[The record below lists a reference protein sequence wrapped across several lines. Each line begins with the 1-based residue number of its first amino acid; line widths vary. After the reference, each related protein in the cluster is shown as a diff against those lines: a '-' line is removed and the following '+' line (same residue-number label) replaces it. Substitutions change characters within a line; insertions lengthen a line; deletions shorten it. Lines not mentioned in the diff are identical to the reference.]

1 MIKIVLNGKNTDI
14 SEGEVLGDI
23 VERLKLDGPV
33 AAQVN
38 EEIVRRE
45 DFSARELKEGDQVEL
60 FRVMG
65 GGV

>member
-1 MIKIVLNGKNTDI
+1 MKIVLNGEVTDI
-14 SEGEVLGDI
+14 SEGEVLDA
-23 VERLKLDGPV
+23 VVKRLKLDGPV

-45 DFSARELKEGDQVEL
+45 DFPTRELKEGDQVEL

-65 GGV
+65 GGL

>member
-1 MIKIVLNGKNTDI
+1 MKIVLNGEPADVGD
-14 SEGEVLGDI
+14 GETLGDL
-23 VERLKLDGPV
+23 VERLNLGGPV

-45 DFSARELKEGDQVEL
+45 DFSSRNLKDGDQVEL

-65 GGV
+65 GGL